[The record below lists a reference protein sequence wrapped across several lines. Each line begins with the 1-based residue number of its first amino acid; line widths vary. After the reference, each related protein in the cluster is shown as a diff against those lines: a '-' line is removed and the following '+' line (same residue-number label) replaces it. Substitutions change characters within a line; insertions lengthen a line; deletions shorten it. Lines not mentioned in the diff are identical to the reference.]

1 MEQTFAIFYY
11 DIQNILNTLI
21 HCVHVILQ
29 FLKLYLFNREEC
41 PNIPLLIIYNVI
53 LYKCIYPVHEKLRSN
68 DLGSV

>member
-21 HCVHVILQ
+21 HVILQ